1 MSLLHRGVKSMSD
14 IPHEGHETARDQGG
28 PVPKFLI
35 LVYLTIAAF
44 FVYYMVMH
52 LKFGPQSP
60 TGF

>member
-1 MSLLHRGVKSMSD
+1 MSD
-14 IPHEGHETARDQGG
+14 IPHEGQETARDQGG